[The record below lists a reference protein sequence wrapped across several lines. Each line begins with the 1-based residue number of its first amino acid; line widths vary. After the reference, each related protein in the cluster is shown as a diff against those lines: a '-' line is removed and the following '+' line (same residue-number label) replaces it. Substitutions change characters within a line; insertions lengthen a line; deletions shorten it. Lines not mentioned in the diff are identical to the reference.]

1 MTNLIITSIL
11 LVLLIVIIYKKNSI
25 NNKKVYLRLV
35 VTLVILIILF
45 CPLTKIIS
53 DKIYFKYIDYN
64 YELVIKNVG
73 QYNYDYYVHIYDN
86 RINVIQKEEI
96 VCFKAPCDSIVKDE
110 YEIKFTIESMN
121 KIYIYVS
128 TLFEDKNSVSTKI
141 IYNDIAN
148 TREVNIIKSLIFN
161 DESYIKDDDIS
172 YEYKIITDSKYKT
185 LLNDGG
191 SHINIYYK
199 INFSTKTITK
209 YEDSYIGLEGYEYKG
224 KIIYKKNIDINTNKR
239 IKLLI
244 NNLIKKED
252 INDKNSYSPYIV
264 ELNGNSKEIY
274 NSNSIKSLEDI
285 LEMID
290 KK

>member
-1 MTNLIITSIL
+1 MINLIIISIL

-128 TLFEDKNSVSTKI
+128 DLFEDKNSVSTKI
-141 IYNDIAN
+141 IYNDIVN

-185 LLNDGG
+185 LQNDGG

-209 YEDSYIGLEGYEYKG
+209 YEDSYIGFEGYEYKD

-252 INDKNSYSPYIV
+252 INDKNSYSSYIV
-264 ELNGNSKEIY
+264 EFNGNSKEIY

-285 LEMID
+285 LKMID